1 MPYVKGDDAPPT
13 NPSRRPVKPQ
23 TSAPDPLRR
32 GNIALLAV
40 LEGLPDATVGATRDG
55 RIVFVN
61 SLAERQFGYDREE
74 LLGQP
79 IEILWAERVRDRY
92 KRNLELYF
100 ELEHPLRF
108 TERAYGRRKD
118 GTEFV
123 GEMSWGIV
131 ASDDGPL
138 LLAIGRN
145 ISNRLETEARL
156 RRQSEQQSVV
166 AALGER
172 ALRGVAPSELRKE
185 ATERVRDALGADRV
199 EVLEGPREIA
209 AWGAR
214 ERAPSQVSVSIHTG
228 DRVHGALVA
237 ASSQE
242 GAFGE
247 EEGAFLQAVANVLAI
262 GFSRLNLEEQMRQQA
277 LHDSLTGLAN
287 RTLCRDRI
295 VHALALSDR
304 EGGNAAVLYVD
315 VDNFKRVN
323 DLFGHAAGDELL
335 IALARRMESAV
346 RPADTVARL
355 GGDEFVV
362 VCESIDERTALAL
375 GWRIAA
381 AVQEPIE
388 AAGTEHQ
395 LAASI
400 GIALGS
406 GAGSDPD
413 VLIGHAD
420 AAAYRAKERGTGRV
434 ELFDEG
440 LRRRAAERMRT
451 ESDLEGALDRAEL
464 ELVFQPIVSLESG
477 DTVAYEA
484 LLRWQR
490 VGPEIG
496 PADFIPVAEES
507 GLIIPIGSWVL
518 EHACRT
524 GARLVGE
531 GGWISVNLS
540 ARQVAQPDLLET
552 VASALRSGGLAPSA
566 LSLEL
571 TETVLLGVTPA
582 IVSNLE
588 RLHNLGVKLVLDDF
602 GTGYSSF
609 QHLKDFPIDTIKI
622 DRSFVANLERSSQDA
637 AIVAAAVSMASAL
650 GLGVVAEGV
659 ESERQAE
666 ILRGLKCPLAQGY
679 HFGHPS

>member
-1 MPYVKGDDAPPT
+1 
-13 NPSRRPVKPQ
+13 
-23 TSAPDPLRR
+23 
-32 GNIALLAV
+32 
-40 LEGLPDATVGATRDG
+40 
-55 RIVFVN
+55 
-61 SLAERQFGYDREE
+61 
-74 LLGQP
+74 
-79 IEILWAERVRDRY
+79 
-92 KRNLELYF
+92 
-100 ELEHPLRF
+100 
-108 TERAYGRRKD
+108 
-118 GTEFV
+118 
-123 GEMSWGIV
+123 
-131 ASDDGPL
+131 
-138 LLAIGRN
+138 
-145 ISNRLETEARL
+145 
-156 RRQSEQQSVV
+156 
-166 AALGER
+166 
-172 ALRGVAPSELRKE
+172 
-185 ATERVRDALGADRV
+185 
-199 EVLEGPREIA
+199 
-209 AWGAR
+209 
-214 ERAPSQVSVSIHTG
+214 
-228 DRVHGALVA
+228 VA
-237 ASSQE
+237 ASSRE
-242 GAFGE
+242 DAFGE

-335 IALARRMESAV
+335 IALARRMEGAV

-362 VCESIDERTALAL
+362 VCEAIDERTALAL

-406 GAGSDPD
+406 GAGTDPD

-440 LRRRAAERMRT
+440 LRRRAAERLRT

-552 VASALRSGGLAPSA
+552 VAGALRAGGLPPSA

-622 DRSFVANLERSSQDA
+622 DRSFVANLGRSSQDA

-666 ILRGLKCPLAQGY
+666 ILRELACPLAQGY
-679 HFGHPS
+679 YFGHPS